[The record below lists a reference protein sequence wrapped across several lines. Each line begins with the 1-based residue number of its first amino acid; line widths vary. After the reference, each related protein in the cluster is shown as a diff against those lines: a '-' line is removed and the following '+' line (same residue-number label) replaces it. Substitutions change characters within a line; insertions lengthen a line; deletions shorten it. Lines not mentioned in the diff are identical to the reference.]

1 MKKKVGIIGYGWV
14 AGANHKN
21 SYAQAKNVEIVAVC
35 DTNKAALER
44 AKRDYNLPDEALF
57 DDYKKLIDSGL
68 CDMVDIVPGIE
79 KIEGD
84 PNYLFEVKFDV
95 YLDGSE
101 LYGNFFHYVKFDGF
115 VSMNNVTVRSNFSC
129 FKSLFMDSVYMQH
142 IHVTGNYNFEQC
154 EFRKGLVLTGAKV
167 HIFNF
172 SHSTIHER
180 LSLSSVS
187 LENQNYEG
195 YNQYIGI
202 TNSVVEDLNLSKVNT
217 MGLPICIEKS
227 KINGFRIDCV
237 SLDSVLSF
245 NSCILEGVMTALTDG
260 ERHRSQIKEIYLH
273 GCELNGQYH
282 IENMDIE
289 KFQFNFSQIGDN
301 GRLRLS
307 QCGVKVFTIGCSSV
321 FGQMDILENKITGM
335 CMEGTCVQGYLNYK
349 GDKIDKYADRYTVRL
364 LKNEAL
370 KVNDHVAATRL
381 YAKEMN
387 MLLEDNSISFWDKV
401 SLWLSKWFS
410 GYGENWVQSVLVTL
424 VLCVMLTLLMLGLG
438 SKEYGFNPSG
448 EFIGVESFITALLDS
463 INVFSIPLFRDT
475 INEYGLNTLGQ
486 ILYFIIK
493 LIVTYGAYQFV
504 ISFRKYGRG

>member
-1 MKKKVGIIGYGWV
+1 
-14 AGANHKN
+14 
-21 SYAQAKNVEIVAVC
+21 
-35 DTNKAALER
+35 
-44 AKRDYNLPDEALF
+44 
-57 DDYKKLIDSGL
+57 
-68 CDMVDIVPGIE
+68 
-79 KIEGD
+79 
-84 PNYLFEVKFDV
+84 
-95 YLDGSE
+95 
-101 LYGNFFHYVKFDGF
+101 
-115 VSMNNVTVRSNFSC
+115 
-129 FKSLFMDSVYMQH
+129 
-142 IHVTGNYNFEQC
+142 
-154 EFRKGLVLTGAKV
+154 
-167 HIFNF
+167 
-172 SHSTIHER
+172 
-180 LSLSSVS
+180 
-187 LENQNYEG
+187 
-195 YNQYIGI
+195 
-202 TNSVVEDLNLSKVNT
+202 
-217 MGLPICIEKS
+217 
-227 KINGFRIDCV
+227 
-237 SLDSVLSF
+237 
-245 NSCILEGVMTALTDG
+245 
-260 ERHRSQIKEIYLH
+260 
-273 GCELNGQYH
+273 
-282 IENMDIE
+282 MDIE

-493 LIVTYGAYQFV
+493 LIVAYGAYQFV